1 MVNIGILNDYQII
14 EAINN
19 KKIKD
24 VSFLFQE
31 LFYSF
36 FKNIDENSIIKAY
49 KGNEIEKTDIVVKIN
64 NQRLNISVKMEIK
77 NSVHCENIYYFL
89 KFLKELKINQEAI
102 EKYLLYHYADGTK
115 NGTWKNRMSAKE
127 YKELH
132 QKEIDMVNKYF
143 NDPKN
148 MEKIANKFLFKGN
161 QESNSLVDIILW
173 GTKDEFFYVYR
184 DEVISYLKENCK
196 IYMTCPHFGRLSIQ
210 PSRDVLTVKMKKE
223 EKK

>member
-89 KFLKELKINQEAI
+89 KELKINQEAI

-148 MEKIANKFLFKGN
+148 MEKIANKFL
-161 QESNSLVDIILW
+161 
-173 GTKDEFFYVYR
+173 
-184 DEVISYLKENCK
+184 YLE
-196 IYMTCPHFGRLSIQ
+196 YDMLRLI
-210 PSRDVLTVKMKKE
+210 
-223 EKK
+223 